1 MLKYRFKWVALWII
15 IITNVSQIS
24 LISAQTL
31 EQTVDLA
38 NTEFDNHDY
47 VNAISNYQRVFFFD
61 ESQKYPYI
69 HEKLATCYLYEKDIN
84 KALFEYEIAY
94 NLETSDSLKNELAFK
109 KVLLLIIQNNYLE
122 ANFELLSLPD
132 SLTSSFIQR
141 RLFYQGVISLQLDS
155 VTNAKNQFLAAL
167 EPTDSI
173 GKLKIETLFA
183 KYKPNKPNPKTAKW
197 LSTFVPGLGQ
207 FYIGDYKNAVNSF
220 VLSGALITLLF
231 TVAINYTFI
240 DAMASVVPY
249 FQRYYFGGL
258 NRAKKGAYEKQEENR
273 KKILNQIITVFEQKS
288 IAVNSVK

>member
-15 IITNVSQIS
+15 IIISVSQIS

-38 NTEFDNHDY
+38 NTEFNNHDY
-47 VNAISNYQRVFFFD
+47 VSAISNYQRVFFFD

-132 SLTSSFIQR
+132 SLTASFLPR
-141 RLFYQGVISLQLDS
+141 RLFYQGVISLQTDS
-155 VTNAKNQFLAAL
+155 VTNAKNQFLSAL
-167 EPTDSI
+167 EPTDSL
-173 GKLKIETLFA
+173 GKLKIEALFA

-231 TVAINYTFI
+231 AVAVNYTFV

-273 KKILNQIITVFEQKS
+273 KKILNQIITVFQQKS

>member
-15 IITNVSQIS
+15 IIISVSQIS

-38 NTEFDNHDY
+38 NTEFNNHDY
-47 VNAISNYQRVFFFD
+47 VSAISNYQRVFFFD

-132 SLTSSFIQR
+132 SLTASFLPR
-141 RLFYQGVISLQLDS
+141 RLFYQGVISLQTDS
-155 VTNAKNQFLAAL
+155 VTNAKNQFLSAL

-173 GKLKIETLFA
+173 GKLKIEALFA

-231 TVAINYTFI
+231 AVAVNYTFV

-273 KKILNQIITVFEQKS
+273 KKILNQIITVFQQKS